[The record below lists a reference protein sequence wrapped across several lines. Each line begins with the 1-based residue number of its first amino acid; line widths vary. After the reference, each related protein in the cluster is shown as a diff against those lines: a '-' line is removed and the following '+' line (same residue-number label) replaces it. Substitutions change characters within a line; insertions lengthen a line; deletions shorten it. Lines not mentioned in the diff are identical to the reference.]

1 VAPFLILAPSPGL
14 RDTAQMNDWKGRLI
28 AAVSPL
34 AEGVRPLQVGGY
46 KPTGDSQYRPG
57 RTAAVLVPII
67 DQQEPELVLTL
78 RARDLSH
85 HPGQVSFPGGAVERA
100 DGSAVETALRET
112 REEIGIPEAAV
123 RPIGFLDRYDT
134 ISDYRVLPVVGL
146 LEPGLIWVPDR
157 AEVDEVF
164 TVPFSYLTDPSRYRQ
179 TEREYQGVTHPIWS
193 LSWQGHVIWGVTA
206 AIIRNL
212 FDRLEGSTASES
224 VANGAA

>member
-1 VAPFLILAPSPGL
+1 
-14 RDTAQMNDWKGRLI
+14 MEDWKGRLI

-46 KPTGDSQYRPG
+46 RPPGESQFRPG
-57 RTAAVLVPII
+57 RTAAVLVPIV

-78 RARDLSH
+78 RARDLAH

-100 DGSAVETALRET
+100 DGTAVETALRET
-112 REEIGIPEAAV
+112 REEIGIPEASV

-146 LEPGLIWVPDR
+146 LEPGLVWAPDR
-157 AEVDEVF
+157 SEVDEVF
-164 TVPFSYLTDPSRYRQ
+164 TVPFSYLTDSSRYRR
-179 TEREYQGVTHPIWS
+179 TEREYQGVSHTIWS
-193 LSWQGHVIWGVTA
+193 LTWEGHVIWGVTA

-212 FDRLEGSTASES
+212 VDRLEG
-224 VANGAA
+224 GAADANLAKRSL